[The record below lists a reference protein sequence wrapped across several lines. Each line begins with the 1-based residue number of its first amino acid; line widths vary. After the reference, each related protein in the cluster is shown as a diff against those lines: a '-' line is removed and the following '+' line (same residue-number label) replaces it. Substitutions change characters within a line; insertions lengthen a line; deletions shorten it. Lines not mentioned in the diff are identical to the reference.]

1 MTPSFNC
8 SDVIQNVIAFRPAPG
23 RLSLPDLCCDITV
36 VNGRAYFTGP
46 MTHATASPYVNQ
58 DVLLLRINVSAA
70 RRWVGVPVSDLTDRI
85 VPLEDI
91 GLSLN
96 DAVLRALQARRLV
109 VVPRL
114 ERPAD
119 DRRFAAAARML
130 LSGQPVRDV
139 ADAVAL
145 SERQLER
152 LIVDRVGV
160 SPKLFA
166 RIARFR
172 RAAVAA
178 RSGVPLADVAATHG
192 YADQSHF
199 ARDVH
204 AFTGRSWRALL
215 GNFGDVGFVQD
226 ADRLASVGCE

>member
-1 MTPSFNC
+1 MTTSFDC
-8 SDVIQNVIAFRPAPG
+8 SDVLQNVMAFRPAPG
-23 RLSLPDLCCDITV
+23 RLSLPDLCCDITI

-46 MTHATASPYVNQ
+46 MTHATASPYVDQ
-58 DVLLLRINVSAA
+58 DVLLLRIDVSAG
-70 RRWVGVPVSDLTDRI
+70 RRLLGAPLSELTDRI
-85 VPLEDI
+85 VPLEEI
-91 GLSLN
+91 GRSLN
-96 DAVLRALQARRLV
+96 DKVMRGLEARRLDV
-109 VVPRL
+109 VSCL
-114 ERPAD
+114 ERPAA
-119 DRRFAAAARML
+119 DRRFAAAARAL
-130 LSGQPVRDV
+130 LRGEAVRSV
-139 ADAVAL
+139 ANAVGL

-199 ARDVH
+199 ARDVQ